1 MSWQVKEVKG
11 YNMFLL
17 PMEEEDQTGG
27 MVVLLEKISS
37 SLMENMC
44 TGMTQTCLQEKVT
57 GYVRIP
63 LAEIL
68 ILLGGLTVTTAT
80 RNAMHLPC
88 TSPATVLTDASST
101 LHHKGHRVGLLVHR
115 VAVICQGRNKGIDHH
130 RVVGVWS
137 DRMIIGTILRSCPKI
152 VQDEWQTLCTG
163 TGSTSGM
170 NFHTDSVG
178 SLTGMAIITGSIHA
192 MDHILTEENH
202 GWDLPGVIGDKLYG
216 TEVIHPCVTSP

>member
-1 MSWQVKEVKG
+1 MSESHVSMLNV
-11 YNMFLL
+11 YLFLL
-17 PMEEEDQTGG
+17 SFVEIDSSDGL
-27 MVVLLEKISS
+27 VNLLLIIFFIS
-37 SLMENMC
+37 
-44 TGMTQTCLQEKVT
+44 V
-57 GYVRIP
+57 
-63 LAEIL
+63 AEIL

-163 TGSTSGM
+163 TGSTRDELP
-170 NFHTDSVG
+170 HRQRG